1 MRTIAIMA
9 IALALAGCSAFVAP
23 NTQDTQVLVG
33 QLQSRPA
40 CTSIGTTMYC
50 Q

>member
-1 MRTIAIMA
+1 MMKKATVRTLSIITVS
-9 IALALAGCSAFVAP
+9 LALAGCAIAPSA
-23 NTQDTQVLVG
+23 QQ
-33 QLQSRPA
+33 QRRPA

>member
-1 MRTIAIMA
+1 MRTLAI
-9 IALALAGCSAFVAP
+9 IVVLLVLAGCAGAAT
-23 NTQDTQVLVG
+23 TQRIQP
-33 QLQSRPA
+33 RPA

>member
-1 MRTIAIMA
+1 MRTLAVIAVS
-9 IALALAGCSAFVAP
+9 LALAGCAP
-23 NTQDTQVLVG
+23 STQ
-33 QLQSRPA
+33 QSIERRQPRPA

>member
-1 MRTIAIMA
+1 MMKKATVRTLSIITVS
-9 IALALAGCSAFVAP
+9 LALAGCIAPSAQQQP
-23 NTQDTQVLVG
+23 
-33 QLQSRPA
+33 RPA